1 MFHLVLGFTLLTN
14 FLGFTNKSTILD
26 VTDRF
31 GSPYSVENVDNGKV
45 QKFIYKRQDYICSV
59 YCNKKGQVLDISA
72 YGVNSHVKFKNVKL
86 GDEFKDII
94 VNIGKP
100 DSYSF
105 KDKYVTLNY
114 KNSHFT
120 VVKLQKAYQ
129 IVEIDVD
136 FTNASDATR

>member
-1 MFHLVLGFTLLTN
+1 MKKFKNLFIKDKIT
-14 FLGFTNKSTILD
+14 F
-26 VTDRF
+26 
-31 GSPYSVENVDNGKV
+31 V
-45 QKFIYKRQDYICSV
+45 QFIVI
-59 YCNKKGQVLDISA
+59 KKGEVLDISA

-100 DSYSF
+100 DSYLF

-120 VVKLQKAYQ
+120 VVKLQKGYQ